1 MDQILLDFFNQTLAH
16 PLLDVTMVGLTTL
29 GLALLPVL
37 GLGLLFAPG
46 QKRIGSAILTALI
59 VGTAVALLFQFTV
72 MRPRPE
78 VVRLI
83 LSTPGFPAF
92 PSGHTVVAFGV
103 ATVIGLSFQQWRW
116 KIMGA
121 TVAALIALS
130 RVYLGHH
137 FPSDV
142 FGGVVLGIAVG
153 TACYGLIV
161 LPQPDWRWLLWP
173 QVALVIIISQVAY
186 MGLLPLHL
194 LQWPYADKIMHFLLF
209 GAVVFWLN
217 LWLKGRTIRLGMWG
231 IPVAILVPLT
241 IALLEEG
248 VQAFSP
254 IRSVDIFDLISD
266 LAGMLFFWG
275 LSYKVF
281 RSTLVA
287 TETNWGEPS
296 KSGS

>member
-1 MDQILLDFFNQTLAH
+1 MDRFLLDLFNQTLIH

-37 GLGLLFAPG
+37 GIALLLTASHKRLGA
-46 QKRIGSAILTALI
+46 AILAALI
-59 VGTAVALLFQFTV
+59 AGTAITLAFQFTV

-78 VVRLI
+78 MVRLI
-83 LSTPGFPAF
+83 LSTPNFPAY
-92 PSGHTVVAFGV
+92 PSGHAAAAFGV
-103 ATVIGLSFQQWRW
+103 ATVIGLTVQQWRW
-116 KIMGA
+116 RI
-121 TVAALIALS
+121 AALAVATLIAFS

-137 FPSDV
+137 YPTDI
-142 FGGVVLGIAVG
+142 FGGAILGMAVG
-153 TACYGLIV
+153 TTCYGLIV

-173 QVALVIIISQVAY
+173 QIALVIIISQIAY

-194 LQWPYADKIMHFLLF
+194 MRWPLADKVMHFLLF

-231 IPVAILVPLT
+231 IPIAILLPLT

-248 VQAFSP
+248 LQGFSP
-254 IRSVDIFDLISD
+254 IRSLDAYDLISD
-266 LAGMLFFWG
+266 LAGMLFFWA

-281 RSTLVA
+281 GSVMANSNSGVPLKH
-287 TETNWGEPS
+287 TEF
-296 KSGS
+296 K